1 MHHSHIDKFAQ
12 GRSVIHDLDARTK
25 LLGVLAYTAVLIS
38 FNRYAVWE
46 LAPMAILPVG
56 MLLLGTVPMGFALRR
71 VAILSP
77 FIAMVCLAS
86 PLYDRSPA
94 VLALGPWRLATTAGW
109 LTAMDVFVKFL
120 LGVLALT
127 AMMCTTP
134 FALLLEGMRRMRMP
148 RVLILQLGFLYR
160 YLFVLLDEAMRIR
173 RGRDFRGGRRAP
185 VVRRLAAVGG
195 MVGSLFVRT
204 LERSDRI
211 HVAMCARGY
220 RGEPHSLSHLHFHVA
235 DFVFL
240 FGVAAYLAACRWAYP
255 LLLKG

>member
-12 GRSVIHDLDARTK
+12 GRSVVHDLDARTK
-25 LLGVLAYTAVLIS
+25 LLVVLAYTGVLIS
-38 FNRYAVWE
+38 FGRYAVWE

-56 MLLLGTVPMGFALRR
+56 MLLLGRVPVGFALRR

-77 FIAMVCLAS
+77 FIAMLCLAS
-86 PLYDRSPA
+86 PLYDRTPA
-94 VLALGPWRLATTAGW
+94 ALALGPWRLETTAGW
-109 LTAMDVFVKFL
+109 LTALDIFLKFM

-134 FALLLEGMRRMRMP
+134 FALLLEAMRRMKMP
-148 RVLILQLGFLYR
+148 RVMILQLGFLYR
-160 YLFVLLDEAMRIR
+160 YLFVLLDEAMRIK

-185 VVRRLAAVGG
+185 AVRRLAAVGG

-220 RGEPHSLSHLHFHVA
+220 QGEPHSLSHLHFHVA
-235 DFVFL
+235 DVVFML
-240 FGVAAYLAACRWAYP
+240 GAAAYLLACRWAYP